1 MGNASPKQEEEIIIQ
16 GIIKGSS
23 TEKNINIKLEE
34 DTIQD
39 YLNKEYKDNNF
50 NKLLEFEK
58 KLLKDIIFK
67 DDKYKRIISEGNLH
81 FDKNDVGILY
91 NNNSN
96 LKDKI
101 IKNEETKEV
110 MKKKIIDEI
119 NNIKNDVEKL
129 KIEYLTI
136 LLVGRKGIG
145 KTPLIKYIFELN
157 QENNNIMQIKTEEN
171 FTSYSKQNFP
181 LKIIEFKGIGY
192 DINNSVETIAQQAF
206 YCIQSQ
212 IKKNKRNNYNEFVH
226 CIWYLINGVRMDE
239 LEFNFLLKLREAY
252 KDKNIPIIMVYNQDS
267 KECGKQMKAHITE
280 KLREDINFVEILS
293 IDNKVMKSNIIKSS
307 FGRKQLIQETL
318 SKCSQALEGDL
329 IELMTGVI
337 SKSL

>member
-1 MGNASPKQEEEIIIQ
+1 M
-16 GIIKGSS
+16 
-23 TEKNINIKLEE
+23 
-34 DTIQD
+34 
-39 YLNKEYKDNNF
+39 
-50 NKLLEFEK
+50 
-58 KLLKDIIFK
+58 
-67 DDKYKRIISEGNLH
+67 H

-110 MKKKIIDEI
+110 MNKKIIDEI

-129 KIEYLTI
+129 KIKYLTI

-212 IKKNKRNNYNEFVH
+212 IKKN
-226 CIWYLINGVRMDE
+226 I
-239 LEFNFLLKLREAY
+239 
-252 KDKNIPIIMVYNQDS
+252 
-267 KECGKQMKAHITE
+267 
-280 KLREDINFVEILS
+280 
-293 IDNKVMKSNIIKSS
+293 
-307 FGRKQLIQETL
+307 
-318 SKCSQALEGDL
+318 
-329 IELMTGVI
+329 
-337 SKSL
+337 